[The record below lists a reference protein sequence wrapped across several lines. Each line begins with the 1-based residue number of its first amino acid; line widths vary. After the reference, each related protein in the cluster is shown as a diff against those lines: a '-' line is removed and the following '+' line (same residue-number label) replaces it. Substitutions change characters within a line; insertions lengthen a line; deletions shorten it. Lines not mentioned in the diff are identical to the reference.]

1 MTSGPTLLLI
11 AAVAVTCFAVATG
24 PFILA
29 VRAGLRLMMNA
40 SGVKRWQRPVAI
52 GLAAGM
58 VLTTLTAAVVFG
70 PATAVMVSILILL
83 ALLAGM
89 DLAWRWLPFEWTLP
103 LLGLGLAAGWAGGDL
118 LGAVTGMAVG
128 AGVLLALQLYYR
140 SVRNTEA
147 LGTGD
152 IWLAAGLGTLSG
164 MPVILYILTL
174 AAITGLL
181 GAVMARF
188 LGGRQRYG
196 VAFGAHLSLAYFIFL
211 LF

>member
-1 MTSGPTLLLI
+1 MLSI
-11 AAVAVTCFAVATG
+11 AAIAVTFFAVATG

-29 VRAGLRLMMNA
+29 VRAGLRLIMDA
-40 SGVKRWQRPVAI
+40 SGVKRWQWPVAT

-58 VLTTLTAAVVFG
+58 VLTTLAAAVVFG
-70 PATAVMVSILILL
+70 PATAVMASTLILL

-103 LLGLGLAAGWAGGDL
+103 LLGLGLVAGWAWGDVI
-118 LGAVTGMAVG
+118 GAVTGMAVG

-140 SVRNTEA
+140 LVRNTEA

-164 MPVILYILTL
+164 MLVILYILTL

-181 GAVMARF
+181 GAAMARF
-188 LGGRQRYG
+188 WGARQRYG